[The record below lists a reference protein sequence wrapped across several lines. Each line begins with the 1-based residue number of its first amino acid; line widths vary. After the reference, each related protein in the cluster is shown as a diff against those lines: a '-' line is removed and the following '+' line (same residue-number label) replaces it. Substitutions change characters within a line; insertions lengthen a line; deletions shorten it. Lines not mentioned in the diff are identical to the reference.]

1 MLAIHVHCRTTHNT
15 ERQRICLFR
24 NFNGEQYVLRTT
36 DPGSMAWKWCDGHSL
51 PVLCVGAGADGLL
64 ASGAEGGE
72 LTVWSDEGTPIGQ
85 LKLEGGDDVTCATFS
100 PSSPNKLYVSHG
112 EAISILDARA
122 LKEPVDRF
130 RVSEDEI
137 NCLSVNETDSLIA
150 AADDSGSIKILDLS
164 SGKVAR
170 SLRKHTNICSSVA
183 FRPQR
188 PQCLVSCGLDMQ
200 VMLWNLQ
207 KARPLWVLNLQELGE
222 EEQQQCA
229 GQLFNPPLAHAI
241 TVATCGNT
249 FACGSEDGSIHV
261 FKVTG
266 TRFERQAGF
275 KGHSQG
281 VSQVHFVNFLSH
293 PHWLVSGGNDGKV
306 LLWDASAGSATVS
319 KGQAKGGH
327 RRKAKS
333 VKDQSASKE
342 GADHN
347 TELEVNAF
355 SPKLSINHE
364 EKVNWICPAQL
375 KGEGWIIVADQSSS
389 LSVYPIT
396 GL

>member
-1 MLAIHVHCRTTHNT
+1 
-15 ERQRICLFR
+15 
-24 NFNGEQYVLRTT
+24 
-36 DPGSMAWKWCDGHSL
+36 MAWKWCDGHSL
-51 PVLCVGAGADGLL
+51 PVLCVGAGTDGLL

-85 LKLEGGDDVTCATFS
+85 LKLDGGDDVTCATFS
-100 PSSPNKLYVSHG
+100 LSSPNKLYISHG
-112 EAISILDARA
+112 EAVSILDARA
-122 LKEPVDRF
+122 LKKPVDLF

-164 SGKVAR
+164 SRKVIR

-207 KARPLWVLNLQELGE
+207 KARPLWVQNLQELGE
-222 EEQQQCA
+222 EEEVQQSA

-241 TVATCGNT
+241 TVAACGNT
-249 FACGSEDGSIHV
+249 FACGSEDGKIHM
-261 FKVTG
+261 FKVVG
-266 TRFERQAGF
+266 TRFERQVGF

-306 LLWDASAGSATVS
+306 LLWDASTGSMTES

-333 VKDQSASKE
+333 VKGASKE

-347 TELEVNAF
+347 TELEVKAF
-355 SPKLSINHE
+355 SPKLCINHE

-375 KGEGWIIVADQSSS
+375 KGEGRIIVADQSSS

>member
-1 MLAIHVHCRTTHNT
+1 
-15 ERQRICLFR
+15 
-24 NFNGEQYVLRTT
+24 
-36 DPGSMAWKWCDGHSL
+36 MAWKWCDGHSL

-64 ASGAEGGE
+64 ASGAESGE

-85 LKLEGGDDVTCATFS
+85 LKLEGGDDVTCANFS
-100 PSSPNKLYVSHG
+100 PSSPNKVYVSHG
-112 EAISILDARA
+112 EAISILDVRA
-122 LKEPVDRF
+122 LKEPVNLF

-137 NCLSVNETDSLIA
+137 NCLSVNETDSLLA

-222 EEQQQCA
+222 EEEEQQQQSA

-249 FACGSEDGSIHV
+249 FACGSEDGNIHV
-261 FKVTG
+261 FKVAG
-266 TRFERQAGF
+266 TRFERQVGF
-275 KGHSQG
+275 KAHSQG

-333 VKDQSASKE
+333 VKGQSASKE

-347 TELEVNAF
+347 TELEVKAF

-375 KGEGWIIVADQSSS
+375 KGESWIIVADQSSS

>member
-1 MLAIHVHCRTTHNT
+1 MKLSNKKYHNILAQFSSVARLLPQMLCSTLYSAVALTGSTLCFMICCTGLVKGPLCAYKVTFSNRSQGLEWGYPLEQFSTREVNYLYNRTSWFTVCVEPHNVVLWNVV
-15 ERQRICLFR
+15 LFCILL
-24 NFNGEQYVLRTT
+24 VL
-36 DPGSMAWKWCDGHSL
+36 
-51 PVLCVGAGADGLL
+51 
-64 ASGAEGGE
+64 SGAETLLCVVQILNGIAGC
-72 LTVWSDEGTPIGQ
+72 VFGPGVRNN
-85 LKLEGGDDVTCATFS
+85 KKDVV
-100 PSSPNKLYVSHG
+100 L
-112 EAISILDARA
+112 
-122 LKEPVDRF
+122 
-130 RVSEDEI
+130 
-137 NCLSVNETDSLIA
+137 
-150 AADDSGSIKILDLS
+150 
-164 SGKVAR
+164 
-170 SLRKHTNICSSVA
+170 
-183 FRPQR
+183 
-188 PQCLVSCGLDMQ
+188 MQ

-207 KARPLWVLNLQELGE
+207 KARPLWVLNLQKLGE

-241 TVATCGNT
+241 TVATCGNS

-261 FKVTG
+261 FKVAG

-319 KGQAKGGH
+319 KEQAKGGH

-333 VKDQSASKE
+333 VKSQSASKE

-347 TELEVNAF
+347 TELEVIAF

>member
-1 MLAIHVHCRTTHNT
+1 MLCSTLYSAVALTGSTLCFGICCTGLVKGPLCAYKVTFSNRSQGLEWGYPLEQFSTREVNYLYNHTSWFTVCVEPHNVVLWNVV
-15 ERQRICLFR
+15 LF
-24 NFNGEQYVLRTT
+24 
-36 DPGSMAWKWCDGHSL
+36 CI
-51 PVLCVGAGADGLL
+51 LL
-64 ASGAEGGE
+64 ALSGAEALLCVVQILNGITGC
-72 LTVWSDEGTPIGQ
+72 VFGSG
-85 LKLEGGDDVTCATFS
+85 VRN
-100 PSSPNKLYVSHG
+100 NK
-112 EAISILDARA
+112 
-122 LKEPVDRF
+122 
-130 RVSEDEI
+130 
-137 NCLSVNETDSLIA
+137 
-150 AADDSGSIKILDLS
+150 
-164 SGKVAR
+164 
-170 SLRKHTNICSSVA
+170 
-183 FRPQR
+183 
-188 PQCLVSCGLDMQ
+188 

-207 KARPLWVLNLQELGE
+207 KARPLWVQNLQELGE
-222 EEQQQCA
+222 EEEVQQSA

-249 FACGSEDGSIHV
+249 FACGSEDGKIHV
-261 FKVTG
+261 FKVVG
-266 TRFERQAGF
+266 TRFERQVGF

-306 LLWDASAGSATVS
+306 LLWDASTGSMTES

-333 VKDQSASKE
+333 VKGASKE

-347 TELEVNAF
+347 TELEVKAF
-355 SPKLSINHE
+355 SPKLCINHE